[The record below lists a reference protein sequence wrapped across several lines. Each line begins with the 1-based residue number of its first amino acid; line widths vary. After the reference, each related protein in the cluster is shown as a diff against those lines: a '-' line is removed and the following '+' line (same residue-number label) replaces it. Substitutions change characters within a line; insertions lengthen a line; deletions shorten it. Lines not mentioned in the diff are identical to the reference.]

1 MNKKLLIIGLLA
13 ATVLQSCVSYIKT
26 VGEEP
31 IKKSF
36 ESGEAARVFYEAI
49 FVRDQTVNSDKNQSL
64 RVEVGVGPPISWQK
78 RITDHKRVNDAFRS
92 ADQDQNG
99 TLSLKEAQRF
109 AKLKP

>member
-1 MNKKLLIIGLLA
+1 MNKKFLIIGLLA
-13 ATVLQSCVSYIKT
+13 ATVLPCCVSYTKT
-26 VGEEP
+26 AGEEP

-36 ESGEAARVFYEAI
+36 QSGETARVFYEAI
-49 FVRDQTVNSDKNQSL
+49 FVRDETVNADNDQSISIG
-64 RVEVGVGPPISWQK
+64 VGVPSPISWHK

-92 ADQDQNG
+92 ADHDQNG